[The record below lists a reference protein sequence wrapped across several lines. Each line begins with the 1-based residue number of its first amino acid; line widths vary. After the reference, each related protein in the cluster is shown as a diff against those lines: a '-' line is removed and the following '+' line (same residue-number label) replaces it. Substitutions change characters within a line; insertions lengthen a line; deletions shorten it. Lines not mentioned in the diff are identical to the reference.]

1 MAQLLKPLGL
11 ALLVALSGPAL
22 AQDSG
27 TATDAET
34 PAADAAPA
42 EAPAADAAP
51 AEAPAEDGP
60 GTTYIDGVFGD
71 WSRECVRN
79 PSGEGA
85 DPCYMT
91 QLLKDDSGRLYGKF
105 SVTRIVPQ
113 NGAIAGAE
121 IALTL
126 ELVPFLP
133 AGVTLAVDKGLAKE
147 FQYRYCTPASG
158 CLANPNFSQADID
171 ALKAGE
177 VLNMSFAIV
186 AQPNQLAQI
195 PTTVSL
201 KGFTA
206 AYDALTVPEAP
217 IAAAE
222 APAAD
227 APAADA
233 PAAQ

>member
-1 MAQLLKPLGL
+1 MAQLLKPLGVAALL
-11 ALLVALSGPAL
+11 ALAAPAL
-22 AQDSG
+22 AQDAAS
-27 TATDAET
+27 TTET
-34 PAADAAPA
+34 EAPAAEAAPA
-42 EAPAADAAP
+42 EPA
-51 AEAPAEDGP
+51 APAEDGP
-60 GTTYIDGVFGD
+60 GTTYIDGVFDD

-79 PSGEGA
+79 PTGDGA

-91 QLLKDDSGRLYGKF
+91 QLLKDDTGKLYGKF
-105 SVTRIVPQ
+105 SVTRITPQ
-113 NGAIAGAE
+113 NGAVAGAE

-158 CLANPNFSQADID
+158 CIANPNFSQADID

-177 VLNMSFAIV
+177 VLNMRFAIV

-206 AYDALTVPEAP
+206 AYDALTAPTPPAAAPAAEEAP
-217 IAAAE
+217 ATEE
-222 APAAD
+222 APAA
-227 APAADA
+227 
-233 PAAQ
+233 Q